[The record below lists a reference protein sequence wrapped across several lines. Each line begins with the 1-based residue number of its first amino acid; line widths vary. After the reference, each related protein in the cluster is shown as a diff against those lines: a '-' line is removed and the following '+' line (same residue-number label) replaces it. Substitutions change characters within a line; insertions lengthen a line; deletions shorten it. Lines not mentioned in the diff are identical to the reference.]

1 MKRQVCFL
9 CLVLC
14 VGLFFIAAS
23 GSGDPLQ
30 DSKYSRLTVQQPD
43 VNTLG
48 VVERVPDFGRIP
60 LYFIPNKGQVDRKAR
75 FYAKTSRYTLWMTK
89 EGLVFDG
96 VRKKEKGKERAN
108 TPQPHSLQSL
118 ERDVTRLIF
127 SNANK
132 NPGMVPV
139 ELTQHRVNYIIGD
152 HSRQWRTNIRTSKA
166 VLYKNIYRNIDLKVY
181 GVEKQIEY
189 DWVVKSGGNPAD
201 IGFKYENAAATYVD
215 NEGNLVITTQLGNL
229 VHKKP
234 VSYQLIKGEK
244 LDVHSEFR
252 IIGENTYGFTV
263 GGYNRN
269 YELLIDP
276 LVSLEYS
283 TYLGGSGWEGSAKV
297 AADRSG
303 YIYVTGTT
311 ESSNFPVLNAFQY
324 NNSGG
329 NPDVF
334 VAKFGPAGQNLVFS
348 TYYGG
353 SSTDNVN
360 DIVLS
365 KEGTIYIT
373 GCTCSG
379 DLPAVGS
386 YSGNWDA
393 FVAGFTGNGFF
404 VKGRYVSGRNYDT
417 ANAVALDNSNNVFIT
432 GETHSGNFYTTP
444 SAFQGYKQGC
454 NAFVCKFDPGLDHI
468 RYSTY
473 LGGNDLDIGVDIG
486 LDNSG
491 YFYVTGHTKSDN
503 FPDGFKSRRLGN
515 GERYDIFACK
525 FKPDGSN
532 LVYSTIWGGD
542 GNDCTTSMA
551 LDSSGSVYV
560 GGGTD
565 STNFPTQN
573 AFQEQFGGKTDVFFT
588 KLKPD
593 GSAFLYSTYLGGADS
608 DFSPVLAVDRGGN
621 LYAAGSTKS
630 YDFPMKNAFE
640 KIMRGWGVGFFSVIA
655 SDGADLLCS
664 SFLGSTSSANFSLY
678 YTHCNDIF
686 LDNTG
691 NVYITGTTNCD
702 NFPLKDPYQA
712 KIRGDSDVFV
722 SKFSFTGYLTVSSS
736 SDASVPIT
744 VSPVDQNGNGSG
756 NTDFKRKYNL
766 GTVVTLTAPGTFNGK
781 SFSKWSIDSTDH
793 FTRKVTL
800 SIGANCSAS
809 VKYVPGAA
817 GKISLDPARICF
829 GVCTSGSATRSQGF
843 FIDNSGSGT
852 LDWTVSDDVSWLDCS
867 PSSGTNAGEVTV
879 SVDGS
884 GFTAGGYTGTITVS
898 SPSAENSPQTIE
910 VTMVVYDSHD
920 TAAPIGWFDT
930 PIEGA
935 TVSGSI
941 PVTGWALDNIEVK
954 SVKIYREDNKK
965 KWVYI
970 GDAVFVE
977 GARPDVQQKY
987 PDYPLNSR
995 AGWGYMLL
1003 TNFLPGGGNG
1013 TYTLWAAAVDAEGQ
1027 QAALGS
1033 KTIICDNAN
1042 AVKPFGAIDTPAQGG
1057 SASGSNY
1064 VNWGWVLTP
1073 QPNHIPTDGSTI
1085 NVWVDGVKL
1094 GHPTYNIYR
1103 ADIVALFPGFAN
1115 SNGAVGYFYL
1125 DTTTSGN
1132 GVHTI
1137 QWTTTDNAGN
1147 TDGIGSRYFTIR
1159 NSSTLGTPS
1168 TSQSINLTTLHTP
1181 RLITPEQDFILD
1193 NSTPLGIVKGY
1204 NTAGEPAEPGMI
1216 YPDEQGM
1223 ISIEIKELE
1232 RIEIHFPGERKISG
1246 WMVAGKQFQPLP
1258 IGSCINQDSGIF
1270 CWQTGPAFFGN
1281 YHLVFIE
1288 EDQYANRIGRN
1299 IVVRIKPKF

>member
-1 MKRQVCFL
+1 MKKQMCFL
-9 CLVLC
+9 CLVVCLG
-14 VGLFFIAAS
+14 VFFITAARS
-23 GSGDPLQ
+23 SDSLQ
-30 DSKYSRLTVQQPD
+30 DSKYSRVTVQQPD
-43 VNTLG
+43 VTASA
-48 VVERVPDFGRIP
+48 VVERVPDFGEIP
-60 LYFIPNKGQVDRKAR
+60 LYFIPNRGQVDGKAC
-75 FYAKTSRYTLWMTK
+75 FYAKTSWYTLWMTK
-89 EGLVFDG
+89 EALVFDSI
-96 VRKKEKGKERAN
+96 RKKERAD
-108 TPQPHSLQSL
+108 TPHSLQPG
-118 ERDVTRLIF
+118 ERDVSRLIF
-127 SNANK
+127 TNANK

-139 ELTQHRVNYIIGD
+139 ELTQHRVNYIIGND
-152 HSRQWRTNIRTSKA
+152 SRQWRTNIRTSRA
-166 VLYKNIYRNIDLKVY
+166 VLYKNIYKNIDLKVY

-189 DWVVKSGGNPAD
+189 DWLVKPGGNPAD
-201 IGFKYENAAATYVD
+201 IGFKYENAAAACVD
-215 NEGNLVITTQLGNL
+215 NEGNLVITTRLGKL

-234 VSYQLIKGEK
+234 VSYQWIKGEK

-252 IIGENTYGFTV
+252 IICENTYGFTV
-263 GGYNRN
+263 DAYNRN

-283 TYLGGSGWEGSAKV
+283 TYLGGSRWEGSAKV
-297 AADRSG
+297 AADQSG

-311 ESSNFPVLNAFQY
+311 ESSNFPVLNAFQR

-329 NPDVF
+329 NRDVF
-334 VAKFGPAGQNLVFS
+334 VTKFGPAGQNLVFS

-353 SSTDNVN
+353 TGSDNVK

-365 KEGTIYIT
+365 KEGAIYIAGDT
-373 GCTCSG
+373 SSE

-386 YSGNWDA
+386 HYGNWDA

-444 SAFQGYKQGC
+444 SAFQGYKQGI
-454 NAFVCKFDPGLDHI
+454 NAFICKFDPGLDHI
-468 RYSTY
+468 IYSTY
-473 LGGNDLDIGVDIG
+473 LGGNDIDIGVDIG

-542 GNDCTTSMA
+542 GNDYTTSMA

-560 GGGTD
+560 GGNTN
-565 STNFPTQN
+565 SSNFPTKN
-573 AFQEQFGGKTDVFFT
+573 AIQDQLNGVHDVVFT

-593 GSAFLYSTYLGGADS
+593 GSDFLYSTYFGGS
-608 DFSPVLAVDRGGN
+608 YSEDFPVFIAVDRSGY
-621 LYAAGSTKS
+621 LYAAGSTGS

-640 KIMRGWGVGFFSVIA
+640 NTMSGISNGFFSVIA
-655 SDGADLLCS
+655 SDGAHLLCS
-664 SFLGSTSSANFSLY
+664 SFLGSTISTNGFTH
-678 YTHCNDIF
+678 YTRCSDIT
-686 LDNTG
+686 LDRAG
-691 NVYITGTTNCD
+691 NVHITGITNCD

-712 KIRGDSDVFV
+712 KLRGDSDVFV

-744 VSPVDQNGNGSG
+744 VSPADQNGNGSG

-781 SFSKWSIDSTDH
+781 SFSKWSIDGTDH
-793 FTRKVTL
+793 FTRTVTL
-800 SIGANCSAS
+800 PIAANSRAS
-809 VKYVPGAA
+809 VTYVHGAA
-817 GKISLDPARICF
+817 GKISLDTARLCF
-829 GVCTSGSATRSQGF
+829 GVCTSGSATSSQGF

-852 LDWTVSDDVSWLDCS
+852 IDWTVSDDASWLDCS

-879 SVDGS
+879 SVDGT

-898 SPSAENSPQTIE
+898 SPNAGNSPQTIE
-910 VTMVVYDSHD
+910 VTMVVYDAHN
-920 TAAPIGWFDT
+920 TATPIGWLDT
-930 PIEGA
+930 PGEGA
-935 TVSGSI
+935 TVRGSI

-1027 QAALGS
+1027 QVALGA

-1042 AVKPFGAIDTPAQGG
+1042 AVKPFGAIDTPTQGG
-1057 SASGSNY
+1057 SALGSSY

-1073 QPNHIPTDGSTI
+1073 QPNYIPTDGSTI
-1085 NVWVDGVKL
+1085 NVWVDGLKL

-1103 ADIVALFPGFAN
+1103 ADIAGFFPGYAN

-1125 DTTTSGN
+1125 DTTTYSN

-1137 QWTTTDNAGN
+1137 QWTAADNAGN
-1147 TDGIGSRYFTIR
+1147 TDGIGSRYFTIQ
-1159 NSSTLGTPS
+1159 NSSKQTTQDIA
-1168 TSQSINLTTLHTP
+1168 QSVRTAAHRPLF
-1181 RLITPEQDFILD
+1181 ITPGQNFVLD
-1193 NSTPLGIVKGY
+1193 TTTPVGIVKGY
-1204 NTAGEPAEPGMI
+1204 ETNVELAELEMI
-1216 YPDEQGM
+1216 YPNDQGM
-1223 ISIEIKELE
+1223 RTVEIKQLE
-1232 RIEIHFPGERKISG
+1232 RIELHFGSERKISG
-1246 WMVAGKQFQPLP
+1246 WMVVGKQLHLLP
-1258 IGSCINQDSGIF
+1258 VGSYIDLDGGIF
-1270 CWQTGPAFFGN
+1270 CWQTGTAFLGK
-1281 YHLVFIE
+1281 YQLIFIE
-1288 EDQYANRIGRN
+1288 KDPYGTLIRKN
-1299 IVVRIKPKF
+1299 IVVKIKPKF